1 MLDFTG
7 RTCVITGASGGI
19 PAATAR
25 LFARLGAQLA
35 LADLD
40 PARLEA
46 LAEELRGLGAHCLT
60 HAHDVRDSAGVADF
74 AEACRTRFGGADHLV
89 TGAGLYRGRSV
100 ADMSEA
106 EWEETLAVN
115 LDGVFRACRAF
126 LPLLRDGGS
135 IVNLSSMAAHRGS
148 RDHAHYSAAKG
159 AVLSFTRSLALEA
172 APRLRVNAVSP
183 GLIDTPMIG
192 ELLRERGA
200 ALLETTPLRRL
211 GTPEEVAGTIVFLC
225 SPLAAFVTGETL
237 QVNGGL
243 HISG

>member
-1 MLDFTG
+1 MLDFSG
-7 RTCVITGASGGI
+7 RTCAITGATGGI
-19 PAATAR
+19 QAATAR
-25 LFARLGAQLA
+25 LFARLGANLA

-40 PARLEA
+40 AGRLEP
-46 LAEELRGLGAHCLT
+46 LAEQLRESGADCLV
-60 HAHDVRDSAGVADF
+60 HAHDIRDTAGVADF
-74 AEACRTRFGGADHLV
+74 ARACSARFDAIDHLI
-89 TGAGLYRGRSV
+89 TGAGLYRSRSV
-100 ADMSEA
+100 ETMSDA
-106 EWEETLAVN
+106 EWDETLAVN
-115 LDGVFRACRAF
+115 LDGVFHSCRAF

-135 IVNLSSMAAHRGS
+135 IVNLASMATHRGS

-159 AVLSFTRSLALEA
+159 AVLAFTRSLALEA

-192 ELLRERGA
+192 ALLRERGPQ
-200 ALLETTPLRRL
+200 LLDSTPLRRL

-243 HISG
+243 YISG

>member
-7 RTCVITGASGGI
+7 RTCAITGATGGI
-19 PAATAR
+19 PAAVAR
-25 LFARLGAQLA
+25 LFARLGADLA

-40 PARLEA
+40 AGRLES
-46 LAEELRGLGAHCLT
+46 LAGELRELGADCLV
-60 HAHDVRDSAGVADF
+60 HAHDVRDPAAVADF
-74 AEACRTRFGGADHLV
+74 AQACRTRFGGADHLV
-89 TGAGLYRGRSV
+89 TGAGIYRGRSV
-100 ADMSEA
+100 AAMSEA

-115 LDGVFRACRAF
+115 LDGVFHSCRAF

-192 ELLRERGA
+192 ELLQARGPV
-200 ALLETTPLRRL
+200 LLEATPLGRL
-211 GTPEEVAGTIVFLC
+211 GTPEEVAGAVVFLC

-237 QVNGGL
+237 HVNGGL

>member
-1 MLDFTG
+1 MLDFSG
-7 RTCVITGASGGI
+7 KCCVITGATGGI

-25 LFARLGAQLA
+25 LFAELGASLA

-40 PARLEA
+40 AGRLEA
-46 LAEELRGLGAHCLT
+46 LAAALRGLGADCLV
-60 HAHDVRDSAGVADF
+60 HAHDIRDPAGVAAF
-74 AEACRTRFGGADHLV
+74 AEAVRARFGGADHLV
-89 TGAGLYRGRSV
+89 TGAGLYRGRAV
-100 ADMSEA
+100 AAMSEA
-106 EWEETLAVN
+106 EWQETLAVN
-115 LDGVFRACRAF
+115 LDGVFRSCRAF

-135 IVNLSSMAAHRGS
+135 IVNLASMAAHRGS
-148 RDHAHYSAAKG
+148 REHAHYSAAKG

-192 ELLRERGA
+192 ELLRARGP
-200 ALLETTPLRRL
+200 ALLEATPLRRL
-211 GTPEEVAGTIVFLC
+211 GTPAEVAGAIVFLC